1 MAEEIEAALGVLKR
15 TMDIEQEGREFYL
28 KASRTTQDDK
38 GREAFSILAG
48 DEEKHYDL
56 INRQYEAL
64 VSSGQWIDSPEIKP
78 IDIDLDK
85 PLLPQGTEGL
95 GKAVTSKSSDREALL
110 FGLDIETRSY
120 DLYRKAASKTSSNL
134 GKRMFEFLAGEE
146 RGHFN
151 ILMMRYEGLFGPA
164 SWLA

>member
-1 MAEEIEAALGVLKR
+1 MAEEIESALGVLKR
-15 TMDIEQEGREFYL
+15 AMDIEQEGREFYL

-38 GREAFSILAG
+38 GRETFSTLAG

-56 INRQYEAL
+56 IKRQYDAL
-64 VSSGQWIDSPEIKP
+64 ASDGKWIDSPEIKP
-78 IDIDLDK
+78 TDIDLDK
-85 PLLPQGTEGL
+85 PLFPQGSEVL
-95 GKAVTSKSSDREALL
+95 GKAVTSQSGDREALL

-120 DLYRKAASKTSSNL
+120 DLYRKAASETTSNL

-151 ILMMRYEGLFGPA
+151 ILMMRYEGLFGPT
-164 SWLA
+164 SWSA